1 MKLIIKIENIVE
13 NAMKNQT
20 ATHEINNIEKKSYI
34 LISEFLRSNKI
45 LNNLDYYN
53 LKFEK
58 TKSNV
63 DRLKSITITDASAST
78 IPRYRLSLFGILF
91 KNHYFVEDAK
101 IYHPF
106 EATIYLNNYRY
117 QTKIEEVVKIKNKFL
132 GRFLDY
138 LL

>member
-78 IPRYRLSLFGILF
+78 IPRY
-91 KNHYFVEDAK
+91 
-101 IYHPF
+101 
-106 EATIYLNNYRY
+106 
-117 QTKIEEVVKIKNKFL
+117 
-132 GRFLDY
+132 
-138 LL
+138 